1 MTAGPGGVPSMGS
14 HRIGHDWSD
23 LAAAAAAA
31 AAAAEDILPQGMQE
45 NGYFN
50 WKY

>member
-23 LAAAAAAA
+23 LATAAAA
-31 AAAAEDILPQGMQE
+31 AAAAEDIQPQRIQE